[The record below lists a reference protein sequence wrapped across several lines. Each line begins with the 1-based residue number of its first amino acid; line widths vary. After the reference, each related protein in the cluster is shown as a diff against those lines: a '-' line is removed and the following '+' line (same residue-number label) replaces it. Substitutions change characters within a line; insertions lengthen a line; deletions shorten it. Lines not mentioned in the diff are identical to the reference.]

1 MMVIEEIKNVMNAK
15 NDNKESIKFNKD
27 AENYAINME
36 IVINLQTRMKETW
49 KITCTRRFLDINMI
63 RWPS

>member
-1 MMVIEEIKNVMNAK
+1 MIIEEIKDVMNAK

-27 AENYAINME
+27 ADNYAIKME
-36 IVINLQTRMKETW
+36 TVIKLQTRMQETW
-49 KITCTRRFLDINMI
+49 KITLIRRFLDINMR

>member
-1 MMVIEEIKNVMNAK
+1 MVIEEIKDVINAK

-27 AENYAINME
+27 ADNYAIKME
-36 IVINLQTRMKETW
+36 IVIKLHTRMQETW
-49 KITCTRRFLDINMI
+49 KITLTRIFLDINMR